1 MTKIK
6 PFILVFVGILIGTIL
21 GVLIA
26 RASIKSIFLFFAVFI
41 SIIILVYGISYFIK
55 KLKKN
60 NTNII
65 IGILAVIFIIGII
78 IGYSFIIDLN
88 DTIRNS
94 KELTINM
101 LYYSNW
107 ITLV

>member
-1 MTKIK
+1 MTNIK

-21 GVLIA
+21 GVLL
-26 RASIKSIFLFFAVFI
+26 ASVTIKSIFLFFAVCI
-41 SIIILVYGISYFIK
+41 SIIILAYGISYFIK

-65 IGILAVIFIIGII
+65 IGILVVIFIIGII

-94 KELTINM
+94 KELTMNM
-101 LYYSNW
+101 MYYSNW